1 MADPGTS
8 EAPSTE
14 PQAALV
20 LGQVRHLRLRPVR
33 HGFAYPTF
41 NVLLPM
47 RAWAAGHTR
56 PALPRNR
63 WGWVAFHDADH
74 GDGGPDALTWLQHLL
89 AGHGVH
95 DADGEIWLQTYPR
108 VLGFVF
114 KPVSFWYCHRAD
126 GRLRAVVAE
135 VNNTF
140 GERHCYLLDGADV
153 GWGRTLLTDKAF
165 HVSPFF
171 DVRGGYRFRFART
184 DARLVARVEH
194 FDDEGTL
201 LVTSVGGALRPLDAK
216 GMRAALRQAPL
227 LTLGVI
233 ARIHWHALRLWLE
246 CVPLHRKPAP
256 PSAAVTRQTAAAAA
270 GGARGAADAA
280 GVAAAAAAP
289 SSGRALAP
297 EPQPAP
303 ERIA

>member
-1 MADPGTS
+1 MAAQDTLQASRSDPR
-8 EAPSTE
+8 
-14 PQAALV
+14 AALV
-20 LGQVRHLRLRPVR
+20 IGHVRHLRLRPAR

-47 RAWAAGHTR
+47 RAWAAGR
-56 PALPRNR
+56 MPSSLPRNR
-63 WGWVAFHDADH
+63 WGWVAFHDRDH
-74 GDGGPDALTWLQHLL
+74 GDGGPDALAWLQRLL
-89 AGHGVH
+89 AEHGVR

-126 GRLRAVVAE
+126 GRLRAIVAE

-140 GERHCYLLDGADV
+140 GERHSYLLDGADV
-153 GWGRTLLTDKAF
+153 GWGRTLQAGKAF

-171 DVRGGYRFRFART
+171 AVRGGYRFRFART
-184 DARLVARVEH
+184 DTRLVARVEH

-201 LVTSVGGALRPLDAK
+201 LVTSVGGELRPLNAE
-216 GMRAALRQAPL
+216 GVRAALRQAPL

-233 ARIHWHALRLWLE
+233 ARIHWQALLLWMKR
-246 CVPLHRKPAP
+246 VPFHRKPAP
-256 PSAAVTRQTAAAAA
+256 PPAAVTRQS
-270 GGARGAADAA
+270 GACDAEGADAA
-280 GVAAAAAAP
+280 CAGEP
-289 SSGRALAP
+289 TGRLLP
-297 EPQPAP
+297 PPPQPAL